1 MARNSQPVPALPAS
15 VPRGKAPVTRFVSI
29 DPDCDTPPHLK
40 SHAANSHLEHWGFLT
55 GDSGSVLGPA
65 AVLDVKDEKIEEVFV
80 HSNTMCGAQS
90 GRGNL
95 DSSARTGRSAGR
107 RPRGDRTAVAR
118 PGQTLN
124 ATPAGRLAMSSGNQ
138 RIPQMHLSRLA
149 CLLLCSALAAAP
161 AVASE
166 TTGPP
171 ASVAAPT
178 REEALAR
185 AQLLHAALDGA
196 LQVMHR
202 DFFRKGESRA
212 IPSESLKDV
221 FKTMRERWG
230 VTLRWLASEETIMNA
245 ENKAVDAFEAGALLA
260 LTTGKKEV
268 SVVEGRTF
276 RYAGPVMIRNECL
289 KCHVPH
295 RTTLD
300 DRFAAL
306 SISMPVQPVAP
317 AKAP

>member
-1 MARNSQPVPALPAS
+1 M
-15 VPRGKAPVTRFVSI
+15 T
-29 DPDCDTPPHLK
+29 
-40 SHAANSHLEHWGFLT
+40 
-55 GDSGSVLGPA
+55 
-65 AVLDVKDEKIEEVFV
+65 
-80 HSNTMCGAQS
+80 
-90 GRGNL
+90 
-95 DSSARTGRSAGR
+95 
-107 RPRGDRTAVAR
+107 
-118 PGQTLN
+118 
-124 ATPAGRLAMSSGNQ
+124 TPAGRVAMSSGNQ
-138 RIPQMHLSRLA
+138 RILQMHLFRLA
-149 CLLLCSALAAAP
+149 CLLLCSLLASVP
-161 AVASE
+161 AISSE

-171 ASVAAPT
+171 IPT

-221 FKTMRERWG
+221 FKTMAEQWG
-230 VTLRWLASEETIMNA
+230 VNLRWLATEETIMNV
-245 ENKAVDAFEAGALLA
+245 ENKAVDAFETGALLA
-260 LTTGKKEV
+260 LATGKKEV
-268 SVVEGRTF
+268 SAVEGRTF

-295 RTTLD
+295 RTSLE